1 MALWKDAAPTAA
13 PPAPLPASAPPRM
26 ATEGAARPGVDRT
39 ATEPAAAAAGAA
51 HAAAAPAA
59 APAPRP
65 RPVEV
70 KESVIASGLS
80 IEGKI
85 QGTGHV
91 RIAGQ
96 FKGDVHVEG
105 NLSIEPGAKH
115 QGEVRAGTV
124 TVSGEL
130 TGNIGARHIDVTS
143 SGVIVGDVK
152 ADTIT
157 VASGSRMRGH
167 VEFGWGDGTN
177 PPSRLDTH
185 KGSGLPS

>member
-1 MALWKDAAPTAA
+1 MALWKEVAANPSPVPAPASGSPKPPVEAAPRPTFDRAA
-13 PPAPLPASAPPRM
+13 VEAASA
-26 ATEGAARPGVDRT
+26 ATTAARP
-39 ATEPAAAAAGAA
+39 AARADL
-51 HAAAAPAA
+51 
-59 APAPRP
+59 
-65 RPVEV
+65 
-70 KESVIASGLS
+70 KESLISSGLA

-85 QGTGHV
+85 SGTGHV

-96 FKGDVHVEG
+96 FKGDVNVEG

-130 TGNIGARHIDVTS
+130 TGNIGARHVDVTA
-143 SGVIVGDVK
+143 SGVVVGDVK

-167 VEFGWGDGTN
+167 VEFGWGDGTGTN
-177 PPSRLDTH
+177 GRSEH
-185 KGSGLPS
+185 KGNGQPS

>member
-1 MALWKDAAPTAA
+1 MALWKDPAPAPAPVPPLASNTPRPTYDRPVAETTAA
-13 PPAPLPASAPPRM
+13 S
-26 ATEGAARPGVDRT
+26 
-39 ATEPAAAAAGAA
+39 
-51 HAAAAPAA
+51 PAA
-59 APAPRP
+59 APLTPAFAAASPRP
-65 RPVEV
+65 KERVET
-70 KESVIASGLS
+70 KESLIASGLS

-85 QGTGHV
+85 SGKGHV

-130 TGNIGARHIDVTS
+130 TGNIGAKHIDVTS
-143 SGVIVGDVK
+143 SGVVVGDVK

-167 VEFGWGDGTN
+167 VEFGWGDGTT
-177 PPSRLDTH
+177 PPARTEH
-185 KGSGLPS
+185 RGNGLTS

>member
-1 MALWKDAAPTAA
+1 MALWKDPAPAPTAA
-13 PPAPLPASAPPRM
+13 APPPAGLPK
-26 ATEGAARPGVDRT
+26 PGFDRVPVDT
-39 ATEPAAAAAGAA
+39 PAGAA
-51 HAAAAPAA
+51 PGAAPAA
-59 APAPRP
+59 ARP
-65 RPVEV
+65 KERVET
-70 KESVIASGLS
+70 KESLIASGLS

-85 QGTGHV
+85 AGTGHV

-105 NLSIEPGAKH
+105 NLTIEPGAKH
-115 QGEVRAGTV
+115 HGEVRAGAV

-130 TGNIGARHIDVTS
+130 TGNIGAKHIDVTAT
-143 SGVIVGDVK
+143 GVIVGDVK

-177 PPSRLDTH
+177 PPTRIDY

>member
-1 MALWKDAAPTAA
+1 MALWKEPATTT
-13 PPAPLPASAPPRM
+13 PAPVPMPTSISPKPAVDTTARASFDR
-26 ATEGAARPGVDRT
+26 AAV
-39 ATEPAAAAAGAA
+39 EPAAA
-51 HAAAAPAA
+51 PT
-59 APAPRP
+59 
-65 RPVEV
+65 RPVVARTEL
-70 KESVIASGLS
+70 KESLIASGLT

-85 QGTGHV
+85 SGTGHV

-96 FKGDVHVEG
+96 FKGDVNVEG

-115 QGEVRAGTV
+115 HGEVRAAAV

-130 TGNIGARHIDVTS
+130 TGNIGARHVDVTA

-167 VEFGWGDGTN
+167 VEFGWGEGAGLQG
-177 PPSRLDTH
+177 RVEH
-185 KGSGLPS
+185 KGNGLPS

>member
-1 MALWKDAAPTAA
+1 MALWKE
-13 PPAPLPASAPPRM
+13 PA
-26 ATEGAARPGVDRT
+26 
-39 ATEPAAAAAGAA
+39 PAAASPIGIARPPADTPARPA
-51 HAAAAPAA
+51 PERIENTAAPAA
-59 APAPRP
+59 ASAPAARPQPRQET
-65 RPVEV
+65 R
-70 KESVIASGLS
+70 ESLIAAGLS

-91 RIAGQ
+91 RIAGA

-130 TGNIGARHIDVTS
+130 TGNIGARHVDVTP
-143 SGVIVGDVK
+143 SGVIIGDVK

-167 VEFGWGDGTN
+167 VEFGWGDGSGSHARGESTLARIE
-177 PPSRLDTH
+177 P
-185 KGSGLPS
+185 KGNGLPS

>member
-1 MALWKDAAPTAA
+1 MALWRDV
-13 PPAPLPASAPPRM
+13 ASN
-26 ATEGAARPGVDRT
+26 T
-39 ATEPAAAAAGAA
+39 
-51 HAAAAPAA
+51 AA
-59 APAPRP
+59 APAPANIMPKPAADLPP
-65 RPVEV
+65 RTTPEPMATVPSMAPIRH
-70 KESVIASGLS
+70 KERAEARESMIASGLS

-85 QGTGHV
+85 HGTGNV

-96 FKGDVHVEG
+96 FKGDANVDG

-130 TGNIGARHIDVTS
+130 TGNIGAKHVDVTAT
-143 SGVIVGDVK
+143 GVIVGDVK

-167 VEFGWGDGTN
+167 VEFGWSDGSN
-177 PPSRLDTH
+177 PQSRSEL
-185 KGSGLPS
+185 KGNGSPT

>member
-1 MALWKDAAPTAA
+1 MALWKDPVST
-13 PPAPLPASAPPRM
+13 PAPVPMPANISPKPVTDITPR
-26 ATEGAARPGVDRT
+26 AGFDRAAV
-39 ATEPAAAAAGAA
+39 E
-51 HAAAAPAA
+51 PAA
-59 APAPRP
+59 APARP
-65 RPVEV
+65 AVRAEI
-70 KESVIASGLS
+70 KESLIASGLA

-85 QGTGHV
+85 SGTGHV

-96 FKGDVHVEG
+96 FKGDVNVEG

-130 TGNIGARHIDVTS
+130 TGNIGARHIDITAT
-143 SGVIVGDVK
+143 GVVVGDVK

-167 VEFGWGDGTN
+167 VEFGWGDGVGV
-177 PPSRLDTH
+177 PGRVEH
-185 KGSGLPS
+185 KGNGLPS

>member
-1 MALWKDAAPTAA
+1 MPKPGFDRV
-13 PPAPLPASAPPRM
+13 PAD
-26 ATEGAARPGVDRT
+26 T
-39 ATEPAAAAAGAA
+39 
-51 HAAAAPAA
+51 HA
-59 APAPRP
+59 APAPATAPGAAPARP
-65 RPVEV
+65 REQRVEP
-70 KESVIASGLS
+70 KESLIASGLS

-85 QGTGHV
+85 AGTGHV

-115 QGEVRAGTV
+115 HGEVRAATV

-130 TGNIGARHIDVTS
+130 TGNIGAKHIDVTAT
-143 SGVIVGDVK
+143 GVIVGDVK

-177 PPSRLDTH
+177 PPTRIDY
-185 KGSGLPS
+185 KGGGLPS